1 MVSKSDMMKKIQTQI
16 MDHNSS
22 HIFSLS
28 QKDKSKQLYTLHIYN
43 ELGDYFKITK
53 NNEAFCKQFTKML
66 FDTDK
71 TRKQGCFNHQYSDD
85 SSLYNESVESLANR
99 YLQAEYTFI
108 LINEN
113 CEPLSV
119 FCINNY
125 YIWNICTN
133 YNTRNKGHMK
143 HLLNHVLKLIE
154 YNKLNISFSE
164 LRLTVK
170 QINPIRDMLLKF
182 YRSFGFKIESN
193 TKEQITMKLVINT
206 KLR

>member
-1 MVSKSDMMKKIQTQI
+1 
-16 MDHNSS
+16 
-22 HIFSLS
+22 
-28 QKDKSKQLYTLHIYN
+28 
-43 ELGDYFKITK
+43 
-53 NNEAFCKQFTKML
+53 
-66 FDTDK
+66 
-71 TRKQGCFNHQYSDD
+71 
-85 SSLYNESVESLANR
+85 
-99 YLQAEYTFI
+99 
-108 LINEN
+108 
-113 CEPLSV
+113 
-119 FCINNY
+119 
-125 YIWNICTN
+125 
-133 YNTRNKGHMK
+133 MK